1 MYALALYAGELNS
14 CVHFFPCHTCAEMEA
29 YFKFG
34 ALLGKSFNIT
44 VKFIIFALVKTIN
57 LSYIKLECFYTGK
70 D

>member
-1 MYALALYAGELNS
+1 MYALAIFAGVLKS
-14 CVHFFPCHTCAEMEA
+14 CVHFFPCLIFAQMEA

-34 ALLGKSFNIT
+34 ALLGDSFNIT